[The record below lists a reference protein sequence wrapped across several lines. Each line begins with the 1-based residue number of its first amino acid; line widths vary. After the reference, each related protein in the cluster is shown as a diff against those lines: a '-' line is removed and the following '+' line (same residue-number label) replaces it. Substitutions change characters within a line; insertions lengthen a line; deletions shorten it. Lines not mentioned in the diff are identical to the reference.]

1 MIRASAPSWKHEN
14 LPLAA
19 AAATLLSFPT
29 ILRLQNNRV
38 SLLTHHHQGQK
49 HTTDS
54 SMEIVSW
61 VWKECNETYSLT
73 CSNSFIQYGRGLFLS
88 LFFFPSF
95 LPLILAIGTSVFKN

>member
-14 LPLAA
+14 LPLA

-73 CSNSFIQYGRGLFLS
+73 CSNSFIQKWQGAFSLS
-88 LFFFPSF
+88 LFFSLFF
-95 LPLILAIGTSVFKN
+95 TSNFGNWNQCF